1 MSDSNKNLHEIRF
14 LPPCGREDPANAL
27 RRSPYD
33 GIGSFL
39 LLFFP
44 HLNKLLFVLKDIG
57 ADTAARCFMRAG
69 RVDIQS
75 FLESMERKLSSMV
88 RQAEH
93 RQKDSGPA

>member
-1 MSDSNKNLHEIRF
+1 MRF
-14 LPPCGREDPANAL
+14 GFYLPAAGKILLTAL

-39 LLFFP
+39 LLLFP
-44 HLNKLLFVLKDIG
+44 HQNKLLFVPKDIE

-69 RVDIQS
+69 RMDGRFFLGLKSWNS
-75 FLESMERKLSSMV
+75 FRIV

-93 RQKDSGPA
+93 RQKESGPA